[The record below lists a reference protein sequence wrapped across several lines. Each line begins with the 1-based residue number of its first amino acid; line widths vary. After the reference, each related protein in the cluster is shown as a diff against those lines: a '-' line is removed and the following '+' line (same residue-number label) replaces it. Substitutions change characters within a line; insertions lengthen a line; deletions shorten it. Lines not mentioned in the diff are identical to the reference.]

1 MYIYIFLC
9 IYTYFYVYIHIMYI
23 YIDLYIY
30 IIFFLLFAD
39 LKEKYACIHSCS
51 RQSARMN
58 VSAWSVGLVD
68 VVLSSVPSRFTL
80 SRCTLFANT
89 PFFSY
94 RQSLHSSLSAG
105 GGAAVAP
112 NLVNWS
118 ARLSGIFIRWC
129 RSLWVA
135 LPTAQASYSIPPLHR
150 IPLKIPSLLVREE
163 PIVTNYRLDHTDP
176 SVAHPQR
183 RGPSRTRREN

>member
-9 IYTYFYVYIHIMYI
+9 IYTYYVYIHRFI
-23 YIDLYIY
+23 YIYIY

-112 NLVNWS
+112 NLVN
-118 ARLSGIFIRWC
+118 
-129 RSLWVA
+129 
-135 LPTAQASYSIPPLHR
+135 
-150 IPLKIPSLLVREE
+150 
-163 PIVTNYRLDHTDP
+163 
-176 SVAHPQR
+176 
-183 RGPSRTRREN
+183 